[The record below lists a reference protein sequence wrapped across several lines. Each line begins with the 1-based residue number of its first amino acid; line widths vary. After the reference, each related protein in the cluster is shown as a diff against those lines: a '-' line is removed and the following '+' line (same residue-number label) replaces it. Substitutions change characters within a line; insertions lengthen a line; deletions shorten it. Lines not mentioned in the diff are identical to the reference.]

1 MKKMIAMFAIAVSVA
16 ACGEATEEVVVE
28 ETSVDTTAVVDTT
41 SLDAMED
48 AAYEAEASAE

>member
-1 MKKMIAMFAIAVSVA
+1 MIAMFAIAASVA